1 MHFKD
6 SGNNEVMPFAVTEKD
21 LETVIFMK
29 SDTEGEISYGTPC
42 VWYLKINDRNE
53 LIYKLETDSQTL
65 RMNLWW
71 PGCKNGRNTHQIK
84 QKRRRQGIYL
94 KKNFE

>member
-21 LETVIFMK
+21 LEIVIFMK

-42 VWYLKINDRNE
+42 VWNLK
-53 LIYKLETDSQTL
+53 
-65 RMNLWW
+65 
-71 PGCKNGRNTHQIK
+71 
-84 QKRRRQGIYL
+84 
-94 KKNFE
+94 